1 MWVDFLLVTVF
12 YAQNIFVKKI
22 INKLEIVFTT
32 SIYYTTAAE
41 TNNLHVILK
50 CDFYLT
56 ENEDLTCFANVCLKS
71 KVLDMTDN
79 QKLIMSYDTI
89 KHKTIILTGYL
100 KDKFRDCSSLA
111 MEDEKNTMYS
121 EFLQN
126 LCWRGLALIKLLTVH
141 FA

>member
-1 MWVDFLLVTVF
+1 MGWFVTCDHFLRSKHF
-12 YAQNIFVKKI
+12 RKKNNKQAWNCLDNLI
-22 INKLEIVFTT
+22 IL
-32 SIYYTTAAE
+32 YTTAAE

-50 CDFYLT
+50 CEFYLT
-56 ENEDLTCFANVCLKS
+56 ENEDLTCFANVCLNS

-89 KHKTIILTGYL
+89 KHKAIILTGYF